1 MRRLTLSSS
10 PRIVRFFSRD
20 FTKSTNDALVVGHN
34 RTCIRDCESFKVT
47 TSDFAGSFDSIA
59 LRRASAGGILSF
71 LDTCGGRT
79 AMSFLVGYINQE
91 RDVLKTTVGATI
103 ATVSFNA
110 FMFRRP
116 VYMGDLVVVHG
127 SVVSAGK
134 SSLGIHLNV
143 ERQGYDCPTPSYV
156 GECYLT
162 MVCVSPM
169 KLDSVVKDV
178 VPGLRLTSEID
189 KERHETYTAIR
200 DLQNKTRKTAKERMV
215 DLQAEIIEDDVNR
228 DKPIKV
234 PISETTTYGNRAY
247 SPADVNINNAI
258 FGGSILRWME
268 EHACH
273 CGRVFTGNPHVYTI
287 GMHDM
292 LFDCPIYYSDT
303 TSLTAR
309 VVYVRHTTME
319 VDVDIFVERDGSF
332 VTSNRASFVLISM
345 EEKGNKVTVPKGID
359 LEKSSAEH
367 LEDYVK
373 ARRRYYASLKMK
385 QKKVTL

>member
-1 MRRLTLSSS
+1 MRRLTLSNSS
-10 PRIVRFFSRD
+10 KIVQFLSRN
-20 FTKSTNDALVVGHN
+20 FTKSTDDALIVGHN
-34 RTCIRDCESFKVT
+34 QKCIRDCEVFKVT
-47 TSDFAGSFDSIA
+47 TSDFAGSFDDIV

-79 AMSFLVGYINQE
+79 AISFLVGYNNQD
-91 RDVLKTTVGATI
+91 RDIIKKSVGVTI

-116 VYMGDLVVVHG
+116 VYMGDLVVVQG
-127 SVVSAGK
+127 SVIYAGK

-143 ERQGYDCPTPSYV
+143 ERQGYDARTPSYV

-169 KLDSVVKDV
+169 KLDTVVKDV
-178 VPGLRLTSEID
+178 VPALRLTSKID
-189 KERHETYTAIR
+189 KERYQLYTAIR
-200 DLQNKTRKTAKERMV
+200 DIQKKTKEATREKIV
-215 DLQAEIIEDDVNR
+215 DGRQEIIEDDVNR

-247 SPADVNINNAI
+247 SPADVNFNNAI
-258 FGGSILRWME
+258 FGGAILRWME

-287 GMHDM
+287 GMHNM
-292 LFDCPIYYSDT
+292 LFDRPIFYSDS
-303 TSLTAR
+303 TSLEAR

-319 VDVDIFVERDGSF
+319 VDVDIVVERDGSF

-345 EEKGNKVTVPKGID
+345 DEKGNKVPIPKGID
-359 LEKSSAEH
+359 LKNSSAEH
-367 LEDYVK
+367 LKDYLK
-373 ARRRYYASLKMK
+373 ARIRYYTSLEVK
-385 QKKVTL
+385 QQKTPL